1 MTVEDVSNQTDHFS
15 HGKGGKDRSDPEAF
29 DVAEE
34 EEGQSGSHGEAGH
47 VEGDL
52 DSGVGYFEDLS
63 CFTREQVGR
72 DDRESAA
79 VGECNS
85 DAEDDIAHDK
95 VTDLI
100 SESHWKTGKG
110 SFVDIQHL
118 AEGKADYEAEEVGR
132 NEFFS
137 KDHQDSH
144 ECALEN
150 VGPGAECHSWE

>member
-15 HGKGGKDRSDPEAF
+15 HGKGSKDRSDPEAF

-72 DDRESAA
+72 DDRGVRSGWR
-79 VGECNS
+79 VQFRCR
-85 DAEDDIAHDK
+85 
-95 VTDLI
+95 
-100 SESHWKTGKG
+100 
-110 SFVDIQHL
+110 
-118 AEGKADYEAEEVGR
+118 GR
-132 NEFFS
+132 
-137 KDHQDSH
+137 
-144 ECALEN
+144 
-150 VGPGAECHSWE
+150 HSSR

>member
-52 DSGVGYFEDLS
+52 DSGVGHFENLS
-63 CFTREQVGR
+63 CFTRKQVGR
-72 DDRESAA
+72 D
-79 VGECNS
+79 
-85 DAEDDIAHDK
+85 
-95 VTDLI
+95 
-100 SESHWKTGKG
+100 
-110 SFVDIQHL
+110 
-118 AEGKADYEAEEVGR
+118 
-132 NEFFS
+132 EFFS

-144 ECALEN
+144 KCALED
-150 VGPGAECHSWE
+150 VGLGAECHSWE

>member
-15 HGKGGKDRSDPEAF
+15 HGKGSKDRSDPEAF

-100 SESHWKTGKG
+100 SESDRKSTRLN
-110 SFVDIQHL
+110 S
-118 AEGKADYEAEEVGR
+118 
-132 NEFFS
+132 
-137 KDHQDSH
+137 SH
-144 ECALEN
+144 IL
-150 VGPGAECHSWE
+150 

>member
-15 HGKGGKDRSDPEAF
+15 HGKGSKDRSDPEAF

-79 VGECNS
+79 VGEGNS
-85 DAEDDIAHDK
+85 EADDEIAHDK
-95 VTDLI
+95 IDDLV
-100 SESHWKTGKG
+100 SDPHRETR
-110 SFVDIQHL
+110 
-118 AEGKADYEAEEVGR
+118 EGGLIYI
-132 NEFFS
+132 
-137 KDHQDSH
+137 
-144 ECALEN
+144 
-150 VGPGAECHSWE
+150 